1 MDSYATAIAILS
13 LSTALAVVSWKL
25 AATGYHTARAHRRE
39 SDRLQGFVIAIMKAA
54 MAYTK
59 DAQVMAALREIQEQ
73 EAQGV
78 SRSDAFRQYA
88 AGDEPPD
95 NE

>member
-39 SDRLQGFVIAIMKAA
+39 SDRLHGFVVAMMKAT

-88 AGDEPPD
+88 AGDETPD
-95 NE
+95 TE

>member
-1 MDSYATAIAILS
+1 
-13 LSTALAVVSWKL
+13 
-25 AATGYHTARAHRRE
+25 
-39 SDRLQGFVIAIMKAA
+39 

-59 DAQVMAALREIQEQ
+59 DAQVMAALRSIQEQ

-88 AGDEPPD
+88 AGDEPQD
-95 NE
+95 TE

>member
-1 MDSYATAIAILS
+1 
-13 LSTALAVVSWKL
+13 
-25 AATGYHTARAHRRE
+25 
-39 SDRLQGFVIAIMKAA
+39 

-78 SRSDAFRQYA
+78 SRGDAFRQYA